1 MAEEAP
7 SSETLF
13 CTVHPTVETSLR
25 CNKCGR
31 PMCVKCAKRMPV
43 GYRCKECVRGQQQ
56 VFYTA
61 QPLDLFIQGI
71 VSFVMSMV
79 AAALV
84 SLIGGGMFWI
94 LWIVGLAV
102 ASGAGTLIADTA
114 YRASGKRRGRYSW
127 LVVAAAMVLGA
138 LAVALVP
145 TLFFAAQMA
154 AAYADPEMLA
164 EGGLSSWG
172 LIGLTGLTGFTNIG
186 WWIYVVMG
194 TGAAISRLRLG
205 K

>member
-1 MAEEAP
+1 MADEAP

-13 CTVHPTVETSLR
+13 CTVHPTVQTNLR

-31 PMCVKCAKRMPV
+31 PMCVKCARRTPV

-61 QPLDLFIQGI
+61 QPVHLFIQGI
-71 VSFVMSMV
+71 VSFVMSMI

-102 ASGAGTLIADTA
+102 ASGAGALIADTA
-114 YRASGKRRGRYSW
+114 YRLSGKRRGRYSW
-127 LVVAAAMVLGA
+127 LIVATAIVAGAVVVALIPTVFYAAMYATVL
-138 LAVALVP
+138 
-145 TLFFAAQMA
+145 T
-154 AAYADPEMLA
+154 ADPETVEQGL
-164 EGGLSSWG
+164 GGLG
-172 LIGLTGLTGFTNIG
+172 FIGLMGFTNIG
-186 WWIYVVMG
+186 WWIYVVVA